1 MNEEKTYECAYCHRK
16 WNSPEERMKCEQKC
30 YAERVAEQ
38 ERQKKEQQEALL
50 RIKEE
55 ARKVQKIKKIKEIQ
69 QEYDKFIADVKQFN
83 GEYKEPVKIDGK
95 YYDFSNDTLFSS
107 GILDPFEE
115 WLNGR
120 F

>member
-16 WNSPEERMKCEQKC
+16 YNNPEERMKCEQKC

-38 ERQKKEQQEALL
+38 ERQKEELL

-55 ARKVQKIKKIKEIQ
+55 VKRVNKNEKTKEIQ

-107 GILDPFEE
+107 GIFDPFEE